1 MHGFQSRHQR
11 MLQQVHWAI
20 HLIFSML
27 NWDRCCSMQVV
38 RHASTKEPKNAAA
51 QSVTKI
57 AYEEALK
64 LIELDKKERLEMLGR
79 VEKEIARVKKGT
91 HFLYDL
97 KKQQESHTFCNS
109 WITNKRCAAGCIG
122 IAKVWSAGQVW
133 TERSRNS
140 AKLQAWYW

>member
-1 MHGFQSRHQR
+1 
-11 MLQQVHWAI
+11 
-20 HLIFSML
+20 
-27 NWDRCCSMQVV
+27 MQVV

-97 KKQQESHTFCNS
+97 KKQQESHNS
-109 WITNKRCAAGCIG
+109 VTAESPTKDAQLAALESLKFDLQVKSELNDPEIQRNFKLGIG
-122 IAKVWSAGQVW
+122 KNEKDIVVESGL
-133 TERSRNS
+133 R
-140 AKLQAWYW
+140 